1 MGSLGYIVGG
11 ALQGIGGAMGQQAQ
25 ADADQRRQIALEN
38 LRQQNQQTNMRTQA
52 DLNDQN
58 AAKSDARADYYGAR
72 KTARDATVD
81 EASDKRKFGYQVELK
96 KMEFANDEQKARLE
110 STLAQGRDA
119 ATLQLRAQIES
130 GEIRQIVE
138 SGDGQYYAIR
148 GDGSRVATGVK
159 VPPKAMESG
168 SGGGSIVDAYRSRAG
183 GAGIGSGAGASPPS
197 TPAPA
202 KPAAK
207 PAPAKPA
214 PAKPAPVKPGSRG
227 AVTMAQVDA
236 LAAQRGIS
244 RAEAM
249 RFAEGQGFAIQK
261 TAPAKV
267 PSKRPAQPMD
277 ERWKKGLSGQTK

>member
-38 LRQQNQQTNMRTQA
+38 LRQQNQQANMRMQA

-58 AAKSDARADYYGAR
+58 ASKSDARADYYGAR
-72 KTARDATVD
+72 KTARDATV
-81 EASDKRKFGYQVELK
+81 EEVSDKRKFGYQVELK
-96 KMEFANDEQKARLE
+96 KMDFANDEQKARLE

-130 GEIRQIVE
+130 GEIKQIVE

-148 GDGSRVATGVK
+148 GDGSQVATGVK
-159 VPPKAMESG
+159 VPPKVLQSG
-168 SGGGSIVDAYRSRAG
+168 SGSGSIVDAYRNRGG
-183 GAGIGSGAGASPPS
+183 GAGIGSGATAPAPA

-207 PAPAKPA
+207 PAAAKPA
-214 PAKPAPVKPGSRG
+214 AVKPGSRG
-227 AVTMAQVDA
+227 SVTMAQVDA
-236 LAAQRGIS
+236 LATQRGIS

-249 RFAEGQGFAIQK
+249 RFAESQGFSIQRAVPTK
-261 TAPAKV
+261 APAKPA
-267 PSKRPAQPMD
+267 PSVD
-277 ERWKKGLSGQTK
+277 DRWKKALSGQTK